1 MKVQNHAR
9 TLILTL
15 LVLSLLALAASC
27 WIGVKP
33 LPMGQMMAAMVGAG
47 DAQTQLIVW
56 DIRLPRALAA
66 FLVGMA
72 LAGSGAALQGLLR
85 NPLAEPGVLGVSA
98 MSSLFATIT
107 IYWGLVQLSPWML
120 PLASIAGALLATG
133 LLALIAPRVQSV
145 VTLVLVGV
153 GISSLAGAFMSLL
166 VNLAPN
172 PFTLA
177 DMMNWMMGSVANRS
191 LEDLALAAP
200 FWVLGAGMIWW
211 CAPGL
216 RALTF
221 GEEAASA
228 LGLDVGQSRIWV
240 VLGTGLLTG
249 AAVSVAGAVGFIG
262 IIAPHVVRPL
272 VGHDPARTLFPAAL
286 LGGFVLVV
294 ADLIA
299 RLAPTGQELKL
310 GVVAALIGAPIFI
323 WIAVRRRMLEGEP

>member
-1 MKVQNHAR
+1 MKVQNHSP

-15 LVLSLLALAASC
+15 VALSALAVAASC
-27 WIGVKP
+27 LIGVTP
-33 LPMGQMMAAMVGAG
+33 LAIGRLVAALVGLA
-47 DAQTQLIVW
+47 DPQAELIVL

-66 FLVGMA
+66 FAVGMA
-72 LAGSGAALQGLLR
+72 LAGCGAALQGLLR

-98 MSSLFATIT
+98 MASLFATIT

-166 VNLAPN
+166 LNLAPN
-172 PFTLA
+172 PFTLS

-191 LEDLALAAP
+191 LGDLLLASP
-200 FWVLGAGMIWW
+200 FFVAGTI
-211 CAPGL
+211 AIGLAGPGL
-216 RALTF
+216 RALTL

-228 LGLDVGQSRIWV
+228 VGLDVGRSRIWV

-249 AAVSVAGAVGFIG
+249 AAVSIAGAVGFVG
-262 IIAPHVVRPL
+262 IIAPHLVRPL
-272 VGHDPARTLFPAAL
+272 VGHDPARTLLPSAL
-286 LGGFVLVV
+286 LGGLILVV

-323 WIAVRRRMLEGEP
+323 WIAVRRRMLEADQ

>member
-1 MKVQNHAR
+1 MKVHNHAS
-9 TLILTL
+9 TLIVTL
-15 LVLSLLALAASC
+15 IAFSALALAASC
-27 WIGVKP
+27 LIGATP
-33 LPMGQMMAAMVGAG
+33 LPMERLIAALIGAG
-47 DAQTQLIVW
+47 DPQAELIVW
-56 DIRLPRALAA
+56 EIRLPRAFAA

-107 IYWGLVQLSPWML
+107 IYWGMVQLSPWML

-133 LLALIAPRVQSV
+133 LLALVAPRVQSV

-166 VNLAPN
+166 INLAPN
-172 PFTLA
+172 PFTLS

-191 LEDLALAAP
+191 LEDLAWAAP
-200 FWVLGAGMIWW
+200 FWVLGVVMIWIS
-211 CAPGL
+211 APGL

-228 LGLDVGQSRIWV
+228 LGLDVGRSRIWV

-249 AAVSVAGAVGFIG
+249 AAVSVAGAVGFVG
-262 IIAPHVVRPL
+262 IIAPHLVRPL
-272 VGHDPARTLFPAAL
+272 VGHDPARTLVPAAL
-286 LGGFVLVV
+286 LGGLVLVV
-294 ADLIA
+294 ADLVA
-299 RLAPTGQELKL
+299 RLVPTGQELKL

-323 WIAVRRRMLEGEP
+323 WIAVRRRTLEADQ

>member
-27 WIGVKP
+27 WIGVTP
-33 LPMGQMMAAMVGAG
+33 LPMGQMMAAFVGAG
-47 DAQTQLIVW
+47 DSQAELIVW
-56 DIRLPRALAA
+56 EIRLPRAVAA

-98 MSSLFATIT
+98 MSSLFAVIT
-107 IYWGLVQLSPWML
+107 IYWGFAQLSPWML

-133 LLALIAPRVQSV
+133 LLAIIAPRVQSV

-191 LEDLALAAP
+191 LEDLMLATPFWAAGALAIGFAAP
-200 FWVLGAGMIWW
+200 S
-211 CAPGL
+211 L
-216 RALTF
+216 RALTL
-221 GEEAASA
+221 GEEAANA
-228 LGLDVGQSRIWV
+228 IGLDVARSRILV
-240 VLGTGLLTG
+240 VLGTGLMTG
-249 AAVSVAGAVGFIG
+249 AAVSVAGAVGFVG
-262 IIAPHVVRPL
+262 IIAPHLVRPL
-272 VGHDPARTLFPAAL
+272 VGHDPARTLLPAAL
-286 LGGFVLVV
+286 LGGLVLVV

-323 WIAVRRRMLEGEP
+323 WIAIRRRTLEADQ

>member
-1 MKVQNHAR
+1 MKVQDHSRA
-9 TLILTL
+9 LILA
-15 LVLSLLALAASC
+15 LVLLSAVAIAASC
-27 WIGVKP
+27 LIGVTP
-33 LPMGQMMAAMVGAG
+33 LPLGRLMATLVGLG
-47 DAQTQLIVW
+47 DPQAELIVW

-66 FLVGMA
+66 FMVGMA

-98 MSSLFATIT
+98 MASLFATIT
-107 IYWGLVQLSPWML
+107 IYWGFVQLSPWML

-133 LLALIAPRVQSV
+133 LLALIASRVQSV

-166 VNLAPN
+166 LNLAPN
-172 PFTLA
+172 PFTLS

-191 LEDLALAAP
+191 LEDLVLASP
-200 FWVLGAGMIWW
+200 FFVAGVIAIGLA
-211 CAPGL
+211 APGL
-216 RALTF
+216 RALTL
-221 GEEAASA
+221 GEDAASA
-228 LGLDVGQSRIWV
+228 VGLDVGRSRIWV

-249 AAVSVAGAVGFIG
+249 AAVSVAGAVGFVG
-262 IIAPHVVRPL
+262 IIAPHLVRPL
-272 VGHDPARTLFPAAL
+272 VGYDPTRTLVPAAL
-286 LGGFVLVV
+286 LGGLVLVV

-323 WIAVRRRMLEGEP
+323 WIAVRRRMLEADQ

>member
-1 MKVQNHAR
+1 MKVQNHTP

-15 LVLSLLALAASC
+15 VVLSVLALAAAC
-27 WIGVKP
+27 LMGVTP
-33 LPMGQMMAAMVGAG
+33 LPLNRLLAAFVGAG
-47 DAQTQLIVW
+47 DSQAELIVW
-56 DIRLPRALAA
+56 EIRLPRALAA
-66 FLVGMA
+66 FVVGMA

-98 MSSLFATIT
+98 MSSLFAVIT
-107 IYWGLVQLSPWML
+107 IYWGFVQLSPWAL

-133 LLALIAPRVQSV
+133 LLALVAPRVQSV

-166 VNLAPN
+166 LNLAPN
-172 PFTLA
+172 PFTLS

-191 LEDLALAAP
+191 LEDLLLAAP
-200 FWVLGAGMIWW
+200 FLVAGAIAIGLA
-211 CAPGL
+211 APGL
-216 RALTF
+216 RALTL

-228 LGLDVGQSRIWV
+228 IGLDVGRSRIWV

-249 AAVSVAGAVGFIG
+249 AAVSVAGAVGFVG
-262 IIAPHVVRPL
+262 IIAPHLVRPL
-272 VGHDPARTLFPAAL
+272 VGHDPARTLLPAAL
-286 LGGFVLVV
+286 LGGLVLVV

-299 RLAPTGQELKL
+299 RLVPTGQELKL

-323 WIAVRRRMLEGEP
+323 WIAVRRRALEADQ

>member
-1 MKVQNHAR
+1 MKVHNHAS
-9 TLILTL
+9 TLIVTL
-15 LVLSLLALAASC
+15 IAFSALALAASC
-27 WIGVKP
+27 LIGATP
-33 LPMGQMMAAMVGAG
+33 LPMERLIAALIGAG
-47 DAQTQLIVW
+47 DPQAELIVW
-56 DIRLPRALAA
+56 EIRLPRAFAA

-107 IYWGLVQLSPWML
+107 IYWGMVQLSPWML

-133 LLALIAPRVQSV
+133 LLALVAPRVQSV

-166 VNLAPN
+166 INLAPN
-172 PFTLA
+172 PFTLS

-191 LEDLALAAP
+191 LEDLAWAAP
-200 FWVLGAGMIWW
+200 FWFLGVVMIWIS
-211 CAPGL
+211 APGL

-228 LGLDVGQSRIWV
+228 LGLDVGRSRIWV

-249 AAVSVAGAVGFIG
+249 AAVSVAGAVGFVG
-262 IIAPHVVRPL
+262 IIAPHLVRPL
-272 VGHDPARTLFPAAL
+272 VGHDPARTLVPAAL
-286 LGGFVLVV
+286 LGGLVLVV
-294 ADLIA
+294 ADLVA
-299 RLAPTGQELKL
+299 RLVPTGQELKL

-323 WIAVRRRMLEGEP
+323 WIAVRRRTLEADQ